1 MNLNHSSDDWPDMTG
16 PVFFRAFRVSSAF
29 LTKNSQMTSPILGL
43 DTRQAVYDWING
55 LYRAAAALLAH
66 ILCHQSWEHRT
77 RVHRWPGGG
86 PGTVIVIR
94 IVSET
99 QLSGQCSVSSSL
111 HTLLHNWQ
119 YWVRSARHTG
129 EELMGKSK
137 LLLFTLLSLSIC
149 DDNIWPVSG
158 GGRREM

>member
-66 ILCHQSWEHRT
+66 ILCHQSWEQRT
-77 RVHRWPGGG
+77 RVHRWPGG
-86 PGTVIVIR
+86 
-94 IVSET
+94 ET
-99 QLSGQCSVSSSL
+99 RDCHCYQNCVRNTTLWPVLCIQLITHFTPQLTILGQICQ
-111 HTLLHNWQ
+111 TC
-119 YWVRSARHTG
+119 
-129 EELMGKSK
+129 EMGKSK